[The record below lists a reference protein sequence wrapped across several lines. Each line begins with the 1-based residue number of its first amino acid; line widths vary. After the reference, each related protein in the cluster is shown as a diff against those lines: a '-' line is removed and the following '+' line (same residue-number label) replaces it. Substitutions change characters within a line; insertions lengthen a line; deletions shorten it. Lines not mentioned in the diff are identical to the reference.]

1 MDLEGLYTP
10 NHVER
15 LKARSFLRSI
25 AFFDDFSAS
34 FEYRDRF
41 SVLENIAQFDYEKK
55 PYKDDL
61 YFLCKFVEPALKA
74 IFSNLNTNICRKH
87 LKMPLEKAREFD
99 AKCAL
104 DLAKRPGRSLKE
116 KLCDNKVL
124 GVKRYENVNT
134 HENRFLKRFI
144 KELLRIVDRREIE
157 FQRVFEELIFSIKS
171 FLKSGV
177 AQQIDEK
184 QAIIPNNL
192 LHFDKHYKRIFKA
205 HDWLYNDVGSLMNLD
220 QIFYLEYLYQAQFYT
235 SIKIEPTLIKN
246 EQDLYAL
253 IRNSFPIKDLSFEK
267 MRLKAKEFLENK
279 LKQPINLNQEIPQL
293 ELCKG
298 VYKEMYI
305 DMFDPK
311 PFALLVGN
319 DILKLSLLAKKLV
332 KKQENNIYINA
343 NGAKGEIDKK
353 GYLANALKDYDET
366 LVEAFM
372 RDFKER
378 YKIEKLYYLL
388 DDNIKNFEFAKIKHK
403 ISLYFK
409 DAKFYPKSV
418 ALGFSFLFENKLK
431 KNDRL
436 RYNGV
441 DLVVKENHKSK
452 TFNRCGLV
460 LERQKSDDS
469 KKALTLQDSFI
480 KEDLILEN
488 FFIKKALKNF
498 KIALGLEK
506 EGFILYK
513 ECLPKLSMEVI
524 KDGRFKNFEIIKDKT
539 ILGDKETLEIE
550 TPFIIP
556 KGLESLALPL
566 ILNEEKIAYQ
576 GKIISKDFPLEND
589 EKYKL
594 TLTYDTGTE
603 FNYVLEFKPVNN
615 DLKPIVIE
623 WQRIDTKG
631 VELPT
636 PDPIKKPSIDELKN
650 DFNPKRGKS
659 SDLFEWVLEHLGI
672 LKDLNSTPG
681 FFLKGE
687 IKHLEKKLECGGI
700 SKIGKDRNNQ
710 LFYIVETDD
719 KEVFC
724 HSSQCESE
732 DELLLGVRVC
742 LEVRPDREDPSK
754 YQGKIYGLEENK
766 EIILLNT
773 AKNNYQRKHP
783 DEKIK
788 HRIKAL
794 KNIKYPCLKIFS
806 HYTLEELETLNPE
819 FATPFKEYLRRL
831 EKYYFDPQTDR
842 DFKKELL
849 DFFSRLNDSIPEKLQ
864 QEFIELPFA
873 KLYPTD
879 FLLSRCLGSLEKD
892 FQKTIFKN
900 LEVAFFNPKI
910 DQEICFKIL
919 SIVAR
924 ASWNNEKFLKNL
936 MAQTSLEQQK
946 GFLKRIE
953 ECLKNPEPSS
963 ACELLLAFLSYRNA
977 KRELELIPESE
988 RAMRLLDSI
997 DKAIKEE
1004 IEIKSFVKLELK
1016 NQSFNNIPPLLLALR
1031 LYLRGDLEGVGIEIK
1046 GTEED
1051 E

>member
-1 MDLEGLYTP
+1 MDLEELYAP
-10 NHVER
+10 NHIER

-34 FEYRDRF
+34 FEYRDLF

-99 AKCAL
+99 AKCVL
-104 DLAKRPGRSLKE
+104 YLAKRPGRSLKE

-124 GVKRYENVNT
+124 SVKRYVNANT

-144 KELLRIVDRREIE
+144 KELLRIIHWREIE
-157 FQRVFEELIFSIKS
+157 FQQVFEELIFSITS
-171 FLKSGV
+171 FLKSKV

-184 QAIIPNNL
+184 QAIMPNNL

-205 HDWLYNDVGSLMNLD
+205 HDWLYDGVGSLMNLD
-220 QIFYLEYLYQAQFYT
+220 QIFYLECLYQAQFYT
-235 SIKIEPTLIKN
+235 SINIEPTLIRN

-253 IRNSFPIKDLSFEK
+253 IENSFPVKDLSFEK
-267 MRLKAKEFLENK
+267 MRLKAKEFFENE

-305 DMFDPK
+305 DMFSPK

-319 DILKLSLLAKKLV
+319 DNEEKILKLPLLAKK
-332 KKQENNIYINA
+332 QEDNIYINA
-343 NGAKGEIDKK
+343 NGTKDETDEK
-353 GYLANALKDYDET
+353 GYLANALKRYDEN

-388 DDNIKNFEFAKIKHK
+388 DDKIKNFEFAKIKHK

-418 ALGFSFLFENKLK
+418 ALGFSSLFENKLK
-431 KNDRL
+431 KNERL
-436 RYNGV
+436 HYNGV

-452 TFNRCGLV
+452 TFNDCGLV

-469 KKALTLQDSFI
+469 KKAFILQDS
-480 KEDLILEN
+480 
-488 FFIKKALKNF
+488 FIKKALKNF
-498 KIALGLEK
+498 KRALGLER

-513 ECLPKLSMEVI
+513 ECLPKLSMEVV
-524 KDGRFKNFEIIKDKT
+524 KDGRFENFEIIKDKT
-539 ILGDKETLEIE
+539 TLGNKETLEIE

-556 KGLESLALPL
+556 KGRESFALPL

-576 GKIISKDFPLEND
+576 GKITSKDFPLEND
-589 EKYKL
+589 EEYKL

-615 DLKPIVIE
+615 DLKPIVME
-623 WQRIDTKG
+623 WQRIDR

-650 DFNPKRGKS
+650 DFNPNKGKS
-659 SDLFEWVLEHLGI
+659 SDLFEWALEQLET
-672 LKDLNSTPG
+672 LKDLNSPPRFVLERG
-681 FFLKGE
+681 IEF
-687 IKHLEKKLECGGI
+687 LEKKLECGGI
-700 SKIGKDRNNQ
+700 SKIGKDRNNE
-710 LFYIVETDD
+710 LFYIVETNG
-719 KEVFC
+719 KKVFC
-724 HSSQCESE
+724 HSRQCKESANRNELSQ
-732 DELLLGVRVC
+732 GVRVC
-742 LEVRPDREDPSK
+742 LEVFLDKNDPSK
-754 YQGKIYGLEENK
+754 YRGKIYGLEKNK
-766 EIILLNT
+766 EKVLLNT
-773 AKNNYQRKHP
+773 AKNNYQRKP
-783 DEKIK
+783 LDEKIK
-788 HRIKAL
+788 HRIEAL
-794 KNIKYPCLKIFS
+794 KRIKYPCLKIFS

-819 FATPFKEYLRRL
+819 FATPFKEHLRRL
-831 EKYYFDPQTDR
+831 EEYYFDPQTDK
-842 DFKKELL
+842 DFKKEIL
-849 DFFSRLNDSIPEKLQ
+849 DFFGRLNDSIPAKLQ
-864 QEFIELPFA
+864 QEFINLPFELPS
-873 KLYPTD
+873 TD
-879 FLLSRCLGSLEKD
+879 FLSRCLGSLEKD

-900 LEVAFFNPKI
+900 LTNPKT
-910 DQEICFKIL
+910 L

-924 ASWNNEKFLKNL
+924 TSWINEKFLKNL

-953 ECLKNPEPSS
+953 KCLKNPEPFYFSS

-988 RAMRLLDSI
+988 KTMRLLDSI
-997 DKAIKEE
+997 DKAIKKET
-1004 IEIKSFVKLELK
+1004 EIKSFVKLELK

>member
-1 MDLEGLYTP
+1 MDLEELYSP
-10 NHVER
+10 NQVER

-34 FEYRDRF
+34 FEYRDLF

-74 IFSNLNTNICRKH
+74 IFSHLNTNICRKH
-87 LKMPLEKAREFD
+87 LKISLEKAREFD
-99 AKCAL
+99 AKCVL
-104 DLAKRPGRSLKE
+104 YLAKRPGRSLKE

-124 GVKRYENVNT
+124 SVKRYVNVNT

-144 KELLRIVDRREIE
+144 KELLRIVHLREIE
-157 FQRVFEELIFSIKS
+157 FQQVFEELIFSITS
-171 FLKSGV
+171 FLKSEI

-184 QAIIPNNL
+184 QAITPNNL

-205 HDWLYNDVGSLMNLD
+205 HDWLYNDVGSLMSLD

-235 SIKIEPTLIKN
+235 SMKIEPTLIRN
-246 EQDLYAL
+246 EKDLYAL
-253 IRNSFPIKDLSFEK
+253 IENVFPMKDLSFEK
-267 MRLKAKEFLENK
+267 MRLKAKEFFENE

-305 DMFDPK
+305 DMFSPK

-319 DILKLSLLAKKLV
+319 DNEEKILKLPLLAKK
-332 KKQENNIYINA
+332 QEDNIYINA
-343 NGAKGEIDKK
+343 NGAKGEIDEK

-418 ALGFSFLFENKLK
+418 ALGLSFLFENKLNKLK
-431 KNDRL
+431 KYDDRL

-452 TFNRCGLV
+452 TFNHCGLV

-469 KKALTLQDSFI
+469 KKASILQDSFI
-480 KEDLILEN
+480 KE
-488 FFIKKALKNF
+488 ALKNF
-498 KIALGLEK
+498 KRALGLEK

-513 ECLPKLSMEVI
+513 ECLPKLSMEVV

-550 TPFIIP
+550 TLFIIP

-566 ILNEEKIAYQ
+566 ILDEEKIAYQ
-576 GKIISKDFPLEND
+576 GKITSKDFPLEND
-589 EKYKL
+589 EEYKL

-650 DFNPKRGKS
+650 DFNPNKGKS
-659 SDLFEWVLEHLGI
+659 SDLFEWVLEQ
-672 LKDLNSTPG
+672 
-681 FFLKGE
+681 
-687 IKHLEKKLECGGI
+687 LEKKLECGGI
-700 SKIGKDRNNQ
+700 STIRKDKNNQ
-710 LFYIVETDD
+710 LFYIVATND

-724 HSSQCESE
+724 YSSQCEESVNE
-732 DELLLGVRVC
+732 DDLLEGVRVC
-742 LEVRPDREDPSK
+742 LEVRSNKDSSK
-754 YQGKIYGLEENK
+754 YKGKIYGLEENK
-766 EIILLNT
+766 EIILL
-773 AKNNYQRKHP
+773 
-783 DEKIK
+783 K

-794 KNIKYPCLKIFS
+794 KRIEYPCLKIFS

-819 FATPFKEYLRRL
+819 FATPFKEHLKRL

-842 DFKKELL
+842 DFKKGLL

-864 QEFIELPFA
+864 QEFIELPM
-873 KLYPTD
+873 D
-879 FLLSRCLGSLEKD
+879 FLLGKCLGSLEKD
-892 FQKTIFKN
+892 FQKTIFKK
-900 LEVAFFNPKI
+900 LKAAFFDLKI
-910 DQEICFKIL
+910 DQETCFKIL

-924 ASWNNEKFLKNL
+924 ASWKNEKFLKNL
-936 MAQTSLEQQK
+936 MDQTNLEQQK
-946 GFLKRIE
+946 GFLKCIE
-953 ECLKNPEPSS
+953 ECLKNPKSYFS
-963 ACELLLAFLSYRNA
+963 RACELLLAFLSYRNA

-988 RAMRLLDSI
+988 KTKRLLDSI

-1004 IEIKSFVKLELK
+1004 VEIKSFVKLELK

>member
-1 MDLEGLYTP
+1 M
-10 NHVER
+10 
-15 LKARSFLRSI
+15 
-25 AFFDDFSAS
+25 
-34 FEYRDRF
+34 
-41 SVLENIAQFDYEKK
+41 QFDYEKK

-61 YFLCKFVEPALKA
+61 YFLCKFVEPALKT

-99 AKCAL
+99 AKCVL
-104 DLAKRPGRSLKE
+104 YLAKRPGRSLKE

-124 GVKRYENVNT
+124 SVKRYVNVNT

-144 KELLRIVDRREIE
+144 KELLKIIHWREIE
-157 FQRVFEELIFSIKS
+157 FQQVFEESIFSITS

-184 QAIIPNNL
+184 QAIMPNNL

-205 HDWLYNDVGSLMNLD
+205 HDWLYDGVGSLMNLD
-220 QIFYLEYLYQAQFYT
+220 QIFYLEYSYQAQFYT
-235 SIKIEPTLIKN
+235 SINIEPTLIRN

-253 IRNSFPIKDLSFEK
+253 IKNSFPVKNLSFEK
-267 MRLKAKEFLENK
+267 ICLKAKEFLE

-298 VYKEMYI
+298 IYKEMYI
-305 DMFDPK
+305 DMFSPK

-319 DILKLSLLAKKLV
+319 DNEEKILKLPLLAKN
-332 KKQENNIYINA
+332 QEDNIYFNA
-343 NGAKGEIDKK
+343 NGAKGEINKK

-388 DDNIKNFEFAKIKHK
+388 DDKIKNFEFAKIKHK

-418 ALGFSFLFENKLK
+418 ALGLNFLFENKLK
-431 KNDRL
+431 KNERL

-452 TFNRCGLV
+452 TFNDCGLV

-469 KKALTLQDSFI
+469 KEALILQDS
-480 KEDLILEN
+480 
-488 FFIKKALKNF
+488 FIKKALKNF
-498 KIALGLEK
+498 KRALGLER

-524 KDGRFKNFEIIKDKT
+524 EDGWFKSFEIIKDKS

-556 KGLESLALPL
+556 KGRESLALPL

-576 GKIISKDFPLEND
+576 GKITSKDFPLEND

-594 TLTYDTGTE
+594 MLTYDTGTE

-615 DLKPIVIE
+615 DLKPIVME
-623 WQRIDTKG
+623 WQRIDR

-650 DFNPKRGKS
+650 DFNPNKGKS
-659 SDLFEWVLEHLGI
+659 SDLFEWVLEQ
-672 LKDLNSTPG
+672 
-681 FFLKGE
+681 
-687 IKHLEKKLECGGI
+687 LEKKLECGRI
-700 SKIGKDRNNQ
+700 SRIGKDKNNE
-710 LFYIVETDD
+710 LFYMVETNG

-724 HSSQCESE
+724 HSRQCEKSVNKY
-732 DELLLGVRVC
+732 ELSQGARVC
-742 LEVRPDREDPSK
+742 LEVFLDREDPSK
-754 YQGKIYGLEENK
+754 YQGKIYGLEKNR
-766 EIILLNT
+766 EIVLLNT
-773 AKNNYQRKHP
+773 AKNNYQRKP
-783 DEKIK
+783 LDEKIE
-788 HRIKAL
+788 HRIEAL
-794 KNIKYPCLKIFS
+794 KRIKYPCLKIFS

-819 FATPFKEYLRRL
+819 FATPFKEYLKRL
-831 EKYYFDPQTDR
+831 KEYYFDPQTDK
-842 DFKKELL
+842 DFKKEIL
-849 DFFSRLNDSIPEKLQ
+849 DFFSLLNDSIPAKLQ
-864 QEFIELPFA
+864 QEFINLPFELPS
-873 KLYPTD
+873 TD
-879 FLLSRCLGSLEKD
+879 FLSRCLGSLEKD

-900 LEVAFFNPKI
+900 LTNPKT
-910 DQEICFKIL
+910 L

-924 ASWNNEKFLKNL
+924 ASWINEKFLKNL

-953 ECLKNPEPSS
+953 ECLKD
-963 ACELLLAFLSYRNA
+963 
-977 KRELELIPESE
+977 PESFYFSSTH
-988 RAMRLLDSI
+988 A
-997 DKAIKEE
+997 
-1004 IEIKSFVKLELK
+1004 
-1016 NQSFNNIPPLLLALR
+1016 NCC
-1031 LYLRGDLEGVGIEIK
+1031 
-1046 GTEED
+1046 
-1051 E
+1051 

>member
-1 MDLEGLYTP
+1 MDLEELYAP
-10 NHVER
+10 NHIER

-34 FEYRDRF
+34 FEYKDLF

-74 IFSNLNTNICRKH
+74 IFSNLNTNICREH

-99 AKCAL
+99 AKCVL
-104 DLAKRPGRSLKE
+104 YLAKRSGRSLKE
-116 KLCDNKVL
+116 KLCGNKVL
-124 GVKRYENVNT
+124 SVKRYENVNT

-144 KELLRIVDRREIE
+144 KEFLRIVHLREIE
-157 FQRVFEELIFSIKS
+157 FQQVFEELIFSIKS

-192 LHFDKHYKRIFKA
+192 LHFDKHYNRIFKA
-205 HDWLYNDVGSLMNLD
+205 HDWLYNDVGSLINLD
-220 QIFYLEYLYQAQFYT
+220 QIFYLECLYQVQFYT
-235 SIKIEPTLIKN
+235 SINIEPTLIEK
-246 EQDLYAL
+246 EKDLYAL
-253 IRNSFPIKDLSFEK
+253 IKNVFPMKDLSFEK
-267 MRLKAKEFLENK
+267 MRLKAKEFLENE

-305 DMFDPK
+305 DMFSPK

-319 DILKLSLLAKKLV
+319 DNEEKILKLPLLAKKLV
-332 KKQENNIYINA
+332 KKQKDNIYINA
-343 NGAKGEIDKK
+343 NGAKGEIDEK
-353 GYLANALKDYDET
+353 GYLANALKDYDEI

-418 ALGFSFLFENKLK
+418 ALGISFLFENKLK
-431 KNDRL
+431 KDNRL

-452 TFNRCGLV
+452 TFNHCGLV

-469 KKALTLQDSFI
+469 KKAFILQDS
-480 KEDLILEN
+480 
-488 FFIKKALKNF
+488 FIKKALKNF
-498 KIALGLEK
+498 KRALGLEK

-524 KDGRFKNFEIIKDKT
+524 EDGRFKNFEIIKDKT

-576 GKIISKDFPLEND
+576 GKITSKDFPLENN
-589 EKYKL
+589 EEYKL
-594 TLTYDTGTE
+594 TLAYDTGTE
-603 FNYVLEFKPVNN
+603 FNYALEFKPVNN

-636 PDPIKKPSIDELKN
+636 PDPIKKPSIDELKK
-650 DFNPKRGKS
+650 DFNPNKGRS
-659 SDLFEWVLEHLGI
+659 SDLFEWVLEQ
-672 LKDLNSTPG
+672 
-681 FFLKGE
+681 
-687 IKHLEKKLECGGI
+687 LEKKLECGGI
-700 SKIGKDRNNQ
+700 SKIGKDKNNQ
-710 LFYIVETDD
+710 LFCIVETDD

-724 HSSQCESE
+724 HSSQYKESVNK
-732 DELLLGVRVC
+732 DELLEGARVC
-742 LEVRPDREDPSK
+742 LEVRSNRKDPSK

-766 EIILLNT
+766 EIILL
-773 AKNNYQRKHP
+773 
-783 DEKIK
+783 K

-794 KNIKYPCLKIFS
+794 KRIEYPCLKIFS

-819 FATPFKEYLRRL
+819 FATPFKEHLKRL
-831 EKYYFDPQTDR
+831 EKYYFDPQTDK

-864 QEFIELPFA
+864 QEFIELPM
-873 KLYPTD
+873 D
-879 FLLSRCLGSLEKD
+879 FLLGKCLGSLEKD

-900 LEVAFFNPKI
+900 LKAAFSKI

-924 ASWNNEKFLKNL
+924 VVGK
-936 MAQTSLEQQK
+936 M
-946 GFLKRIE
+946 
-953 ECLKNPEPSS
+953 
-963 ACELLLAFLSYRNA
+963 RN
-977 KRELELIPESE
+977 
-988 RAMRLLDSI
+988 
-997 DKAIKEE
+997 
-1004 IEIKSFVKLELK
+1004 F
-1016 NQSFNNIPPLLLALR
+1016 
-1031 LYLRGDLEGVGIEIK
+1031 
-1046 GTEED
+1046 
-1051 E
+1051 

>member
-1 MDLEGLYTP
+1 MDLEELYAP
-10 NHVER
+10 NHIER

-25 AFFDDFSAS
+25 AFFDDFRAS
-34 FEYRDRF
+34 FEYRDLF

-74 IFSNLNTNICRKH
+74 IFSNLNTNICREH

-99 AKCAL
+99 AKCVL
-104 DLAKRPGRSLKE
+104 YLAKRPGRSLKE
-116 KLCDNKVL
+116 KLRDNKVL
-124 GVKRYENVNT
+124 SVKRYVNVNT

-144 KELLRIVDRREIE
+144 KELLKIIHWREIE
-157 FQRVFEELIFSIKS
+157 FQQVFEELIFSITS

-184 QAIIPNNL
+184 QAIMPNNL
-192 LHFDKHYKRIFKA
+192 LHFHKHYKRIFKA
-205 HDWLYNDVGSLMNLD
+205 HDWLYDGVWSLMNLD
-220 QIFYLEYLYQAQFYT
+220 QIFYLEYSYQAQFYT
-235 SIKIEPTLIKN
+235 SINIEPTLIRN
-246 EQDLYAL
+246 EQDLYV
-253 IRNSFPIKDLSFEK
+253 PIKDSFPVKGLSFEK
-267 MRLKAKEFLENK
+267 MRLKAKEFFENE

-305 DMFDPK
+305 DMFSPK

-319 DILKLSLLAKKLV
+319 DNKEKILKLPLLAKK
-332 KKQENNIYINA
+332 QEDNIYINA
-343 NGAKGEIDKK
+343 NGTKGEINKK
-353 GYLANALKDYDET
+353 GYLANALKGYDET

-418 ALGFSFLFENKLK
+418 ALGLSSLFENKLK
-431 KNDRL
+431 KNERL

-452 TFNRCGLV
+452 TFNDCGLV

-469 KKALTLQDSFI
+469 KEAFILQDS
-480 KEDLILEN
+480 
-488 FFIKKALKNF
+488 FIKKALKNF
-498 KIALGLEK
+498 KRALGLEK

-524 KDGRFKNFEIIKDKT
+524 EDGWFKNFEIIKDKT

-550 TPFIIP
+550 TLFIIP
-556 KGLESLALPL
+556 KGRESFALPL

-589 EKYKL
+589 EEYKL
-594 TLTYDTGTE
+594 TLTYDTSTE
-603 FNYVLEFKPVNN
+603 FNYALEFKPVNN
-615 DLKPIVIE
+615 DLKPIVME
-623 WQRIDTKG
+623 WQRIDR

-650 DFNPKRGKS
+650 DFNPNRGKS
-659 SDLFEWVLEHLGI
+659 SDLFEWALEQLET
-672 LKDLNSTPG
+672 LKDLNSPPRFVLERG
-681 FFLKGE
+681 IEF
-687 IKHLEKKLECGGI
+687 LEKKLECGGI
-700 SKIGKDRNNQ
+700 SKIGKDKNNE
-710 LFYIVETDD
+710 LFYIVETNG

-724 HSSQCESE
+724 HSRQCEKSVNK
-732 DELLLGVRVC
+732 DELSQGARVC
-742 LEVRPDREDPSK
+742 LEVGSDKNDPGK
-754 YQGKIYGLEENK
+754 YQGKIYGLEKNREK
-766 EIILLNT
+766 VLLNT
-773 AKNNYQRKHP
+773 AKNNYQRKP
-783 DEKIK
+783 LDEKIE
-788 HRIKAL
+788 HRIEAL
-794 KNIKYPCLKIFS
+794 KRIKYPCLKIFL

-831 EKYYFDPQTDR
+831 EEYYFDPQTDK
-842 DFKKELL
+842 DFKKEIL
-849 DFFSRLNDSIPEKLQ
+849 DFFGRLNDSIPAKLQ
-864 QEFIELPFA
+864 QA
-873 KLYPTD
+873 TD
-879 FLLSRCLGSLEKD
+879 FLSRCLGSLEKD
-892 FQKTIFKN
+892 FQKTIFKKLKVTN
-900 LEVAFFNPKI
+900 LNT
-910 DQEICFKIL
+910 L

-924 ASWNNEKFLKNL
+924 ASWINEKFLKNL

-953 ECLKNPEPSS
+953 EYLKNPESFYFSS

-988 RAMRLLDSI
+988 KTMRLLDSM
-997 DKAIKEE
+997 DKVIEKET
-1004 IEIKSFVKLELK
+1004 EIKSFVKLELK
-1016 NQSFNNIPPLLLALR
+1016 NQSFNNIQPLLLALR

-1046 GTEED
+1046 GTEEN

>member
-1 MDLEGLYTP
+1 MDLEELYAP
-10 NHVER
+10 NHIER

-34 FEYRDRF
+34 FEYRDLF

-99 AKCAL
+99 AKCVL
-104 DLAKRPGRSLKE
+104 YLAKRPGRSLKE

-124 GVKRYENVNT
+124 SVKRYVNANT

-144 KELLRIVDRREIE
+144 KELLRIIHWREIE
-157 FQRVFEELIFSIKS
+157 FQQVFEELIFSITS
-171 FLKSGV
+171 FLKSKV

-184 QAIIPNNL
+184 QAIMPNNL

-205 HDWLYNDVGSLMNLD
+205 HDWLYDGVGSLMNLD
-220 QIFYLEYLYQAQFYT
+220 QIFYLECLYQAQFYT
-235 SIKIEPTLIKN
+235 SINIEPTLIRN

-253 IRNSFPIKDLSFEK
+253 IENSFPVKDLSFEK
-267 MRLKAKEFLENK
+267 MRLKAKEFFENE

-305 DMFDPK
+305 DMFSPK

-319 DILKLSLLAKKLV
+319 DNEEKILKLPLLAKK
-332 KKQENNIYINA
+332 QEDNIYINA
-343 NGAKGEIDKK
+343 NGTKDETDEK
-353 GYLANALKDYDET
+353 GYLANALKRYDEN

-388 DDNIKNFEFAKIKHK
+388 DDKIKNFEFAKIKHK

-418 ALGFSFLFENKLK
+418 ALGFSSLFENKLK
-431 KNDRL
+431 KNERL
-436 RYNGV
+436 HYNGV

-452 TFNRCGLV
+452 TFNDCGLV

-469 KKALTLQDSFI
+469 KKAFILQDS
-480 KEDLILEN
+480 
-488 FFIKKALKNF
+488 FIKKALKNF
-498 KIALGLEK
+498 KRALGLER

-513 ECLPKLSMEVI
+513 ECLPKLSMEVV
-524 KDGRFKNFEIIKDKT
+524 KDGRFENFEIIKDKT
-539 ILGDKETLEIE
+539 TLGNKETLEIE

-556 KGLESLALPL
+556 KGRESFALPL

-576 GKIISKDFPLEND
+576 GKITSKDFPLEND
-589 EKYKL
+589 EEYKL

-615 DLKPIVIE
+615 DLKPIVME
-623 WQRIDTKG
+623 WQRIDR

-650 DFNPKRGKS
+650 DFNPNKGKS
-659 SDLFEWVLEHLGI
+659 SDLFEWALEQLET
-672 LKDLNSTPG
+672 LKDLNSPPRFVLERG
-681 FFLKGE
+681 IEF
-687 IKHLEKKLECGGI
+687 LEKKLECGGI
-700 SKIGKDRNNQ
+700 SKIGKDRNNE
-710 LFYIVETDD
+710 LFYIVETNG
-719 KEVFC
+719 KKVFC
-724 HSSQCESE
+724 HSRQCKESANRNELSQ
-732 DELLLGVRVC
+732 GVRVC
-742 LEVRPDREDPSK
+742 LEVFLDKNDPSK
-754 YQGKIYGLEENK
+754 YRGKIYGLEKNK
-766 EIILLNT
+766 EKVLLNT
-773 AKNNYQRKHP
+773 AKNNYQRKP
-783 DEKIK
+783 LDEKIK
-788 HRIKAL
+788 HRIEAL
-794 KNIKYPCLKIFS
+794 KRIKYPCLKIFS

-819 FATPFKEYLRRL
+819 FATPFKEHLRRL
-831 EKYYFDPQTDR
+831 EEYYFDPQTDR
-842 DFKKELL
+842 DFKKGLL
-849 DFFSRLNDSIPEKLQ
+849 DFFGRLNDSIPAKLQ
-864 QEFIELPFA
+864 QEFINLPFELPS
-873 KLYPTD
+873 TD
-879 FLLSRCLGSLEKD
+879 FLSRCLGSLEKD

-900 LEVAFFNPKI
+900 LTNPKT
-910 DQEICFKIL
+910 L

-924 ASWNNEKFLKNL
+924 TSWINEKFLKNL

-953 ECLKNPEPSS
+953 KCLKNPEPFYFSS

-988 RAMRLLDSI
+988 KTMRLLDSI
-997 DKAIKEE
+997 DKAIKKET
-1004 IEIKSFVKLELK
+1004 EIKSFVKLELK

>member
-1 MDLEGLYTP
+1 MDLEELYAP

-34 FEYRDRF
+34 FEYRDLF

-74 IFSNLNTNICRKH
+74 IFSNLNTNICREH

-116 KLCDNKVL
+116 KLCDNRVL
-124 GVKRYENVNT
+124 GVKRYVNVNT

-144 KELLRIVDRREIE
+144 KELLRIVHWREIE
-157 FQRVFEELIFSIKS
+157 FQKVFEELIFSITG
-171 FLKSGV
+171 FLKSEI

-220 QIFYLEYLYQAQFYT
+220 QIFYLECLYQAQFYT

-253 IRNSFPIKDLSFEK
+253 IENSFPIKDLSFEK
-267 MRLKAKEFLENK
+267 MRSKAKEFLENE

-298 VYKEMYI
+298 IYKEMYI
-305 DMFDPK
+305 DMFSPE

-319 DILKLSLLAKKLV
+319 DNKEKTLKLPLLAKK
-332 KKQENNIYINA
+332 QEDNIYINA

-418 ALGFSFLFENKLK
+418 TLRLSFLFENKLK

-452 TFNRCGLV
+452 TFNHCGLV

-469 KKALTLQDSFI
+469 KKALILQDSFI

-498 KIALGLEK
+498 KRALGEEK
-506 EGFILYK
+506 KGFILYK

-556 KGLESLALPL
+556 KGLESLVLPL

-576 GKIISKDFPLEND
+576 GKITSKDFPLEND
-589 EKYKL
+589 EEYKL

-659 SDLFEWVLEHLGI
+659 SDLFEWALE
-672 LKDLNSTPG
+672 
-681 FFLKGE
+681 
-687 IKHLEKKLECGGI
+687 HLEKKLECGGI
-700 SKIGKDRNNQ
+700 SIIGKDRNDQ
-710 LFYIVETDD
+710 LFYTVETDG

-724 HSSQCESE
+724 HSNQCEESVNE
-732 DELLLGVRVC
+732 DELSLGARVC
-742 LEVRPDREDPSK
+742 LEVRPNREDPSK
-754 YQGKIYGLEENK
+754 YKGKIYGLEENK
-766 EIILLNT
+766 ENILL
-773 AKNNYQRKHP
+773 
-783 DEKIK
+783 K
-788 HRIKAL
+788 HRIEAL

-819 FATPFKEYLRRL
+819 FATPFKEHLKRL
-831 EKYYFDPQTDR
+831 EKYYFETDR
-842 DFKKELL
+842 DFKKGLL
-849 DFFSRLNDSIPEKLQ
+849 DFFSRLNDSIPAKLQ
-864 QEFIELPFA
+864 QEFV
-873 KLYPTD
+873 KLSSTD

-892 FQKTIFKN
+892 FQKTIFKK
-900 LEVAFFNPKI
+900 LKAAFFDPKI

-936 MAQTSLEQQK
+936 MAQTKLEQQK

-953 ECLKNPEPSS
+953 ECLKNPKSFYFSS

-988 RAMRLLDSI
+988 KTMRLLDSI
-997 DKAIKEE
+997 DKAIKKE

-1016 NQSFNNIPPLLLALR
+1016 HQSFKNIPPLLLALR

>member
-1 MDLEGLYTP
+1 MDLEELYAP
-10 NHVER
+10 NQVER
-15 LKARSFLRSI
+15 LKVRSFLRSI

-34 FEYRDRF
+34 FEYRDLF

-74 IFSNLNTNICRKH
+74 IFNHLNTNICREH

-99 AKCAL
+99 AKCVL

-124 GVKRYENVNT
+124 SVKRYVNVNT

-157 FQRVFEELIFSIKS
+157 FQQVFEELIFSITS
-171 FLKSGV
+171 FLKSEI

-220 QIFYLEYLYQAQFYT
+220 QIFYLECLYQAQFYT
-235 SIKIEPTLIKN
+235 SIKIEPTLIRK
-246 EQDLYAL
+246 EEDLYAL
-253 IRNSFPIKDLSFEK
+253 IKNVFPMKDLSFEK
-267 MRLKAKEFLENK
+267 MRLKAKEFFENE

-305 DMFDPK
+305 DMFSHE

-319 DILKLSLLAKKLV
+319 DNEEKILKLPLLAKKLV
-332 KKQENNIYINA
+332 KKQEDNIYINA

-418 ALGFSFLFENKLK
+418 ALGLSFLFENKLK
-431 KNDRL
+431 KDNRL
-436 RYNGV
+436 HYNGV

-452 TFNRCGLV
+452 TFNHCGLV
-460 LERQKSDDS
+460 LERQKSDGS
-469 KKALTLQDSFI
+469 KKAFILQDS
-480 KEDLILEN
+480 
-488 FFIKKALKNF
+488 FIKKALKNF
-498 KIALGLEK
+498 KRALRLEK

-513 ECLPKLSMEVI
+513 ECLPKLAMEVI

-556 KGLESLALPL
+556 KGRESLALPL
-566 ILNEEKIAYQ
+566 ILDEEKIAYQ
-576 GKIISKDFPLEND
+576 GKITSKDFPLEND
-589 EKYKL
+589 EEYKL

-623 WQRIDTKG
+623 WQRIDR

-636 PDPIKKPSIDELKN
+636 PDPIKKPSIDELKK
-650 DFNPKRGKS
+650 DFNPKKGKS
-659 SDLFEWVLEHLGI
+659 SDLFEWALEQ
-672 LKDLNSTPG
+672 
-681 FFLKGE
+681 
-687 IKHLEKKLECGGI
+687 LEKKLECGGI
-700 SKIGKDRNNQ
+700 SKIGKDKNNQ
-710 LFYIVETDD
+710 LFYIVQTDG

-724 HSSQCESE
+724 HSSQCKSVNE
-732 DELLLGVRVC
+732 DDLLEGVRVC
-742 LEVRPDREDPSK
+742 LEVRSNKDSSK
-754 YQGKIYGLEENK
+754 YKGKIYGLEENK
-766 EIILLNT
+766 EIILL
-773 AKNNYQRKHP
+773 
-783 DEKIK
+783 K

-794 KNIKYPCLKIFS
+794 KRIEYPCLKIFS

-819 FATPFKEYLRRL
+819 FATPFKEHLKRL

-842 DFKKELL
+842 DFKKGLL
-849 DFFSRLNDSIPEKLQ
+849 DFFSRLNDSIPAKLQ
-864 QEFIELPFA
+864 QEFINLP
-873 KLYPTD
+873 PTD
-879 FLLSRCLGSLEKD
+879 FLLGKCLGSLEKD
-892 FQKTIFKN
+892 FQKTIFKR
-900 LEVAFFNPKI
+900 LKAAFFDPKI

-924 ASWNNEKFLKNL
+924 ASWKNEEFLKNL
-936 MAQTSLEQQK
+936 MAQTNLEQQK

-953 ECLKNPEPSS
+953 ECLRNPESFYFS
-963 ACELLLAFLSYRNA
+963 RACELLLAFLSYRNA

-988 RAMRLLDSI
+988 RTMRLLDSI
-997 DKAIKEE
+997 DKAIKKE

-1016 NQSFNNIPPLLLALR
+1016 NQSFNNISSLLLALR

-1046 GTEED
+1046 WTEED

>member
-1 MDLEGLYTP
+1 MDLEELYAP
-10 NHVER
+10 NQVER

-34 FEYRDRF
+34 FEYRDLF
-41 SVLENIAQFDYEKK
+41 SVLENIVQFDYEKK

-61 YFLCKFVEPALKA
+61 YFLCKFVEPALKT

-99 AKCAL
+99 AKCVL
-104 DLAKRPGRSLKE
+104 YLAKRPGRSLKE

-124 GVKRYENVNT
+124 SVKRYVNANT

-144 KELLRIVDRREIE
+144 KELLRIIHWRERE
-157 FQRVFEELIFSIKS
+157 FQQVFEELIFSITS
-171 FLKSGV
+171 FLKSKV

-192 LHFDKHYKRIFKA
+192 LHFHKHYKRIFKA
-205 HDWLYNDVGSLMNLD
+205 HDWLYDGVGSLMNLD
-220 QIFYLEYLYQAQFYT
+220 QIFCLECLYQAQFYT
-235 SIKIEPTLIKN
+235 SINVEPTLIKN

-253 IRNSFPIKDLSFEK
+253 IKNSFPIKGLSFEK
-267 MRLKAKEFLENK
+267 MRLKAKEFLENE
-279 LKQPINLNQEIPQL
+279 LKQPINLDQEIPQL

-305 DMFDPK
+305 DMFSPE

-319 DILKLSLLAKKLV
+319 NNEEKILKLPLLAKK
-332 KKQENNIYINA
+332 QEDNICINA
-343 NGAKGEIDKK
+343 NGAKGEINKK

-388 DDNIKNFEFAKIKHK
+388 DDKIKNFEFAKIKHK

-418 ALGFSFLFENKLK
+418 ALGFSSLFENKLK
-431 KNDRL
+431 KNERL
-436 RYNGV
+436 HYNGV

-452 TFNRCGLV
+452 TFNDCGLV

-469 KKALTLQDSFI
+469 KKAFILQDS
-480 KEDLILEN
+480 
-488 FFIKKALKNF
+488 FIKKALKNF
-498 KIALGLEK
+498 KRALGLER

-513 ECLPKLSMEVI
+513 ECLPKLSMEVV
-524 KDGRFKNFEIIKDKT
+524 KDGRFENFEIIKDKT
-539 ILGDKETLEIE
+539 TLGNKETLEIE

-556 KGLESLALPL
+556 KGRESFALPL

-576 GKIISKDFPLEND
+576 GKITSKDFPLEND
-589 EKYKL
+589 EEYKL

-615 DLKPIVIE
+615 DLKPIVME
-623 WQRIDTKG
+623 WQRIDR

-650 DFNPKRGKS
+650 DFNPNKGKS
-659 SDLFEWVLEHLGI
+659 SDLFEWALEQLET
-672 LKDLNSTPG
+672 LKDLNSPPRFVLERG
-681 FFLKGE
+681 IEF
-687 IKHLEKKLECGGI
+687 LEKKLECGGI
-700 SKIGKDRNNQ
+700 SKIGKDRNNE
-710 LFYIVETDD
+710 LFYIVETNG
-719 KEVFC
+719 KKVFC
-724 HSSQCESE
+724 HSRQCKESANRNELSQ
-732 DELLLGVRVC
+732 GVRVC
-742 LEVRPDREDPSK
+742 LEVFLDKNDPSK
-754 YQGKIYGLEENK
+754 YRGKIYGLEKNK
-766 EIILLNT
+766 EKVLLNT
-773 AKNNYQRKHP
+773 AKNNYQRKP
-783 DEKIK
+783 LDEKIK
-788 HRIKAL
+788 HRIEVL
-794 KNIKYPCLKIFS
+794 KRIKYPCLKIFS

-819 FATPFKEYLRRL
+819 FATPFKEHLRRL
-831 EKYYFDPQTDR
+831 EEYYFDPQTDK
-842 DFKKELL
+842 DFKKEIL
-849 DFFSRLNDSIPEKLQ
+849 DFFGRLNDSIPAKLQ
-864 QEFIELPFA
+864 QEFINLPFELPS
-873 KLYPTD
+873 TD
-879 FLLSRCLGSLEKD
+879 FLSRCLGSLEKD

-900 LEVAFFNPKI
+900 LTNPKT
-910 DQEICFKIL
+910 L

-924 ASWNNEKFLKNL
+924 TSWINEKFLKNL

-953 ECLKNPEPSS
+953 ECLKDPEPFYFSS

-988 RAMRLLDSI
+988 KTMRLLDSI
-997 DKAIKEE
+997 DKAIKKET
-1004 IEIKSFVKLELK
+1004 EIKSFIKLELK

>member
-1 MDLEGLYTP
+1 MDLEELYAP
-10 NHVER
+10 NHIER
-15 LKARSFLRSI
+15 LKARSFSRSI

-34 FEYRDRF
+34 FEYRDLF

-99 AKCAL
+99 AKCVL
-104 DLAKRPGRSLKE
+104 YLAKRPGRSLKE

-124 GVKRYENVNT
+124 SVKRYVNVNT

-144 KELLRIVDRREIE
+144 KELLRIIHLREIE
-157 FQRVFEELIFSIKS
+157 FQQVFEELIFSIKS
-171 FLKSGV
+171 FLKSEV
-177 AQQIDEK
+177 AQQIDEE

-192 LHFDKHYKRIFKA
+192 LHFHKHYKRIFKA
-205 HDWLYNDVGSLMNLD
+205 HDWLYDDVGSLMNLD
-220 QIFYLEYLYQAQFYT
+220 QIFYLECLYQTQFYT
-235 SIKIEPTLIKN
+235 SIKITDIEAT
-246 EQDLYAL
+246 L
-253 IRNSFPIKDLSFEK
+253 IRNERDLYELIKKIFQIKDLSLKDLSFEK

-279 LKQPINLNQEIPQL
+279 LKLDIDLDQEIPQL

-305 DMFDPK
+305 DMFSPK

-319 DILKLSLLAKKLV
+319 DNEEKILELPLLA

-343 NGAKGEIDKK
+343 NGAKGKIDEK

-378 YKIEKLYYLL
+378 HKIEKLYYLL

-418 ALGFSFLFENKLK
+418 ALGLSFLFENKLK
-431 KNDRL
+431 KNWRW

-441 DLVVKENHKSK
+441 DLVVKENNKNK
-452 TFNRCGLV
+452 TFNNCGLV
-460 LERQKSDDS
+460 LERQKSDNS
-469 KKALTLQDSFI
+469 KKASILKDS
-480 KEDLILEN
+480 D
-488 FFIKKALKNF
+488 FIKKALENF
-498 KIALGLEK
+498 KRALELEK

-550 TPFIIP
+550 TSFIIP

-589 EKYKL
+589 EEYKL
-594 TLTYDTGTE
+594 TLTYDTSTE
-603 FNYVLEFKPVNN
+603 FNYVLEFKPSNN

-623 WQRIDTKG
+623 WQRIDTNG

-636 PDPIKKPSIDELKN
+636 PNPIKKPSINELKN
-650 DFNPKRGKS
+650 DFNPKKGKS
-659 SDLFEWVLEHLGI
+659 SDLFAWVLE
-672 LKDLNSTPG
+672 P
-681 FFLKGE
+681 
-687 IKHLEKKLECGGI
+687 LEKKLECGEI
-700 SKIGKDRNNQ
+700 KIRKDKDGEH
-710 LFYIVETDD
+710 LYYIVKTND

-724 HSSQCESE
+724 HSSQCEESVR
-732 DELLLGVRVC
+732 DKLSKGVQVC
-742 LEVRPDREDPSK
+742 LEVWPNKKDPNK
-754 YQGKIYGLEENK
+754 YRGKIYGLEEDKKNVLSK
-766 EIILLNT
+766 HII
-773 AKNNYQRKHP
+773 
-783 DEKIK
+783 E
-788 HRIKAL
+788 AL
-794 KNIKYPCLKIFS
+794 KTIKYPCLKIFS
-806 HYTLEELETLNPE
+806 HYTLEELETPNLE
-819 FATPFKEYLRRL
+819 FTTPFKEYLKRL
-831 EKYYFDPQTDR
+831 EEYYFDPQTDK
-842 DFKKELL
+842 DFKKEIL

-864 QEFIELPFA
+864 QEFIKLSKLP
-873 KLYPTD
+873 YTD

-892 FQKTIFKN
+892 FQKKILKN
-900 LEVAFFNPKI
+900 LVKVT
-910 DQEICFKIL
+910 DLKTL
-919 SIVAR
+919 RIVAM
-924 ASWNNEKFLKNL
+924 ASWNNEKFLKNF

-946 GFLKRIE
+946 GFLKYIE
-953 ECLKNPEPSS
+953 ECLKNSEKNSEKNPESVYFSS

-988 RAMRLLDSI
+988 RTMRLLNSI
-997 DKAIKEE
+997 DKAIEKETK
-1004 IEIKSFVKLELK
+1004 IKSFVKLEIK
-1016 NQSFNNIPPLLLALR
+1016 NQRFNNIQPLLLALR
-1031 LYLRGDLEGVGIEIK
+1031 LHLRGDLEDFGIEIK
-1046 GTEED
+1046 GIEEN

>member
-1 MDLEGLYTP
+1 M
-10 NHVER
+10 
-15 LKARSFLRSI
+15 KAQSFLRSI

-34 FEYRDRF
+34 FEYRDLF

-74 IFSNLNTNICRKH
+74 IFSNLNTNICREH

-104 DLAKRPGRSLKE
+104 YLAKRPGRSLKE

-124 GVKRYENVNT
+124 SVKRYVNVNT

-157 FQRVFEELIFSIKS
+157 FQQVFEELIFSIKS

-184 QAIIPNNL
+184 QAITPNNL

-205 HDWLYNDVGSLMNLD
+205 HDWLYNDVGSLMSLD
-220 QIFYLEYLYQAQFYT
+220 QIFCLECLYQAQFYT
-235 SIKIEPTLIKN
+235 SMKIEPTLIRN
-246 EQDLYAL
+246 EKDLYTL
-253 IRNSFPIKDLSFEK
+253 IKNVFPVKDLSFEK
-267 MRLKAKEFLENK
+267 MRLKAKEFLENE

-305 DMFDPK
+305 DMFSPE

-319 DILKLSLLAKKLV
+319 DNEEKILKLSLLAKK
-332 KKQENNIYINA
+332 QENNICINA

-388 DDNIKNFEFAKIKHK
+388 DDKIKNFEFAKIKHK

-409 DAKFYPKSV
+409 DAKFCPKSV
-418 ALGFSFLFENKLK
+418 ALGFSSLFGNKLK
-431 KNDRL
+431 KNERL

-452 TFNRCGLV
+452 TFNDCGLV

-469 KKALTLQDSFI
+469 KKTLILQDS
-480 KEDLILEN
+480 
-488 FFIKKALKNF
+488 FIKKALKNF
-498 KIALGLEK
+498 KRALGLEK

-513 ECLPKLSMEVI
+513 ECLPKLAMEVI

-539 ILGDKETLEIE
+539 ILGDKETLEIK

-576 GKIISKDFPLEND
+576 GKITSKDFPLEND
-589 EKYKL
+589 EEYKL

-603 FNYVLEFKPVNN
+603 FNYVLEFKPINN

-623 WQRIDTKG
+623 WQRINTKG
-631 VELPT
+631 VKLPT
-636 PDPIKKPSIDELKN
+636 PDPIKKPSIDELKK
-650 DFNPKRGKS
+650 DFNPNKGKS
-659 SDLFEWVLEHLGI
+659 SDLFEWALEQ
-672 LKDLNSTPG
+672 
-681 FFLKGE
+681 
-687 IKHLEKKLECGGI
+687 LEKKLECGGI
-700 SKIGKDRNNQ
+700 STIRKDKNNQ
-710 LFYIVETDD
+710 LFYIVATND

-724 HSSQCESE
+724 YSNQCEESVNE
-732 DELLLGVRVC
+732 DDLLEGVRVC
-742 LEVRPDREDPSK
+742 LEVRSNKDSSK
-754 YQGKIYGLEENK
+754 YKGKIYGLEENK
-766 EIILLNT
+766 EIILL
-773 AKNNYQRKHP
+773 
-783 DEKIK
+783 K
-788 HRIKAL
+788 HRTKAL
-794 KNIKYPCLKIFS
+794 KRIEYPYLKIFS
-806 HYTLEELETLNPE
+806 HYMLEELETLNPE
-819 FATPFKEYLRRL
+819 FATPFKEHLKRL
-831 EKYYFDPQTDR
+831 EKYYFDPQTDNN
-842 DFKKELL
+842 FKKELL

-864 QEFIELPFA
+864 QEFV
-873 KLYPTD
+873 KLSSTD
-879 FLLSRCLGSLEKD
+879 FLLGKCLGSLEKD
-892 FQKTIFKN
+892 FQKTIFKK
-900 LEVAFFNPKI
+900 LKAAFFNPEI
-910 DQEICFKIL
+910 DQETCFKIL

-924 ASWNNEKFLKNL
+924 ASWKNEKFLKNL
-936 MAQTSLEQQK
+936 MDQTNLEQQK

-953 ECLKNPEPSS
+953 ECLKNPKSYFS
-963 ACELLLAFLSYRNA
+963 RACELLLALLSYRNA

-988 RAMRLLDSI
+988 KTMRLLDSI
-997 DKAIKEE
+997 DKAIKKE
-1004 IEIKSFVKLELK
+1004 IEIKSFIKLELK

>member
-1 MDLEGLYTP
+1 MDLEELYAP
-10 NHVER
+10 NHIER

-34 FEYRDRF
+34 FEYRDLF

-55 PYKDDL
+55 PCKDDL

-87 LKMPLEKAREFD
+87 LKMSLEKAREFD
-99 AKCAL
+99 AKCVL
-104 DLAKRPGRSLKE
+104 YLAKRPGRSLKE

-124 GVKRYENVNT
+124 SVKRYVDTNT

-144 KELLRIVDRREIE
+144 KELLRIIHWRERE
-157 FQRVFEELIFSIKS
+157 FQQVFEELIFSITS

-184 QAIIPNNL
+184 QMIIPNNL

-205 HDWLYNDVGSLMNLD
+205 HDWLYDGVGSLMNLD
-220 QIFYLEYLYQAQFYT
+220 QIFYLECLYQAQFYT
-235 SIKIEPTLIKN
+235 SKNIEPTLIRN

-253 IRNSFPIKDLSFEK
+253 IKNSFPVKDLPFEK
-267 MRLKAKEFLENK
+267 MRLKAKEFFENE
-279 LKQPINLNQEIPQL
+279 LRQPINLDQEIPQL

-305 DMFDPK
+305 DMFSPK

-319 DILKLSLLAKKLV
+319 GNEEKILKLPLLAKK
-332 KKQENNIYINA
+332 QEDNICINA
-343 NGAKGEIDKK
+343 NGAKGEINEK

-418 ALGFSFLFENKLK
+418 TLGFSSLFENKLK
-431 KNDRL
+431 KNERL

-452 TFNRCGLV
+452 TFNNCGLV

-469 KKALTLQDSFI
+469 KKALILQDS
-480 KEDLILEN
+480 
-488 FFIKKALKNF
+488 FIKKALKNF
-498 KIALGLEK
+498 KRALGLEK

-513 ECLPKLSMEVI
+513 ECLPKLSMEVV

-539 ILGDKETLEIE
+539 SLEDKERLKIE

-556 KGLESLALPL
+556 KGRESFALPL

-576 GKIISKDFPLEND
+576 GKITSKDFPLEND
-589 EKYKL
+589 EEYKL
-594 TLTYDTGTE
+594 TLTYDIGTE

-636 PDPIKKPSIDELKN
+636 PNPIKKPSINELKN
-650 DFNPKRGKS
+650 DFNPNKGKS
-659 SDLFEWVLEHLGI
+659 SDLFEWALEQLET
-672 LKDLNSTPG
+672 LKDLNSPPRFVLERG
-681 FFLKGE
+681 IEF
-687 IKHLEKKLECGGI
+687 LEKKLECGGI
-700 SKIGKDRNNQ
+700 SKIGKDKNNE
-710 LFYIVETDD
+710 LFYIVETNG
-719 KEVFC
+719 KKVFC
-724 HSSQCESE
+724 HSRQCKESVNKNELSQ
-732 DELLLGVRVC
+732 GVRVC
-742 LEVRPDREDPSK
+742 LEVFDREDPSK
-754 YQGKIYGLEENK
+754 YRGKIYGLEKNR
-766 EIILLNT
+766 EIVLLNT
-773 AKNNYQRKHP
+773 AKNYYQRKSL

-788 HRIKAL
+788 HRIEAL
-794 KNIKYPCLKIFS
+794 KRIKYPCLKIFS
-806 HYTLEELETLNPE
+806 HYTLEELETLNSE
-819 FATPFKEYLRRL
+819 FATPFKEHSRRL
-831 EKYYFDPQTDR
+831 EEYYFDPQTDK
-842 DFKKELL
+842 DFKKEIL
-849 DFFSRLNDSIPEKLQ
+849 DFFGRLNDSIPAKLQ
-864 QEFIELPFA
+864 QEFINLPFELPS
-873 KLYPTD
+873 TD
-879 FLLSRCLGSLEKD
+879 FLSRCLGSLEKD

-900 LEVAFFNPKI
+900 LKVTNP
-910 DQEICFKIL
+910 ETL

-924 ASWNNEKFLKNL
+924 ASWINEKFLKNL

-953 ECLKNPEPSS
+953 ECLKDPELFYFSS
-963 ACELLLAFLSYRNA
+963 THANCC
-977 KRELELIPESE
+977 
-988 RAMRLLDSI
+988 
-997 DKAIKEE
+997 
-1004 IEIKSFVKLELK
+1004 
-1016 NQSFNNIPPLLLALR
+1016 
-1031 LYLRGDLEGVGIEIK
+1031 
-1046 GTEED
+1046 
-1051 E
+1051 